1 MTEIENREEAAQTTP
16 SPRKHKRGVTVAVV
30 VVAVLIVAGCGMFAW
45 HETPSFCGT
54 VCHMPMSTYLDT
66 YEATPNT
73 QGVDAY
79 GNEVSNA
86 NSMLAVVHASAGQGC
101 MSCHE
106 PSIDQQMSE
115 GAAWVSGNY
124 EYPLPE
130 RSVSDLMV
138 DSGKE
143 GASEAFCLKSGC
155 HDAIGITSRD
165 DTGYMQKH
173 DPSYERKRPRW

>member
-45 HETPSFCGT
+45 HGHAELLRNRVP
-54 VCHMPMSTYLDT
+54 HAMSTYLDT

-124 EYPLPE
+124 EYRCRAQRERPHGRFWQGRRFRGVLPE
-130 RSVSDLMV
+130 
-138 DSGKE
+138 
-143 GASEAFCLKSGC
+143 
-155 HDAIGITSRD
+155 
-165 DTGYMQKH
+165 
-173 DPSYERKRPRW
+173 ERLP